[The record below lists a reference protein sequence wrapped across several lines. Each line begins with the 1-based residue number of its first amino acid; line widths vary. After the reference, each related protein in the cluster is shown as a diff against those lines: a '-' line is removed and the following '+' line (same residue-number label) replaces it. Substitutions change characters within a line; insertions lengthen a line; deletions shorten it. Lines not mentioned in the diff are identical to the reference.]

1 MLFETIIPMIGG
13 LVFFMFGM
21 NVMSNNLERMA
32 GGKLERLLKLMTSNP
47 IISIALGAA
56 ITIALQSSSAITVMM
71 VGLVNSGL
79 MTMSQTLFAI
89 YGANI
94 GTTITSWILSLAGI
108 ESDNP
113 FMLMLKP
120 ENFSPIIALIGIG
133 MVMLSKNDK
142 KKSVGTVFVGFAVL
156 IYGMELMSGAVKPLA
171 DEPWFGEML
180 TKFNNPLLGMLI
192 GTVLTAIIQSSA
204 ATIGMV
210 QAISLAEGSMMTNA
224 MAIPIVMGANIGT
237 CATSLISCI
246 GTNRRAKQ
254 VAVIH
259 LMINV
264 VGTVL
269 WLTLFSVVNALFEV
283 PFFDSIAS
291 PVTVAIAHSVFNIA
305 TVIVLMP
312 LTKWLEKLV
321 CKLVPE
327 EKGGINDK
335 RLFLD
340 ERLLQSPSV
349 AVTECNNA
357 TGKMAHLAWK
367 NLLLSM
373 ELLEHFDRKKYD
385 LIVENEDLLDD
396 DEDKLGSYLV
406 KLSSQALSHKDS
418 QIVSKML
425 HVIGD
430 FERLGDHALN
440 LAKTAEEIYEKKL
453 EFTPAAQKELGVLS
467 AAIKE
472 IMDLTGRAYVGGDLA
487 LAAQVEPLEQVIDGI
502 IAKIRSNHINRL
514 QGHECTIEMG
524 FVLHDLLNNYERIS
538 DHCSNVAVVIIEVDH
553 DSFDTHKYLNAVKY
567 GNEEFDECYQ
577 DYAKKFAL
585 V

>member
-1 MLFETIIPMIGG
+1 MIAG
-13 LVFFMFGM
+13 LVFFLFGM
-21 NVMSNNLERMA
+21 NVMSSNLERMA
-32 GGKLERLLKLMTSNP
+32 GGKLERLLKLMTANP
-47 IISIALGAA
+47 FLSIVLGAA

-108 ESDNP
+108 ESDNIA
-113 FMLMLKP
+113 MLMLKP
-120 ENFSPIIALIGIG
+120 ENFSPIIALVGIA

-156 IYGMELMSGAVKPLA
+156 IYGMELMSGAVKPIA
-171 DEPWFGEML
+171 DEPWFAEL
-180 TKFNNPLLGMLI
+180 LVRFNNPIIGMLI
-192 GTVLTAIIQSSA
+192 GTLLTAVIQSSA
-204 ATIGMV
+204 ATIGML
-210 QAISLAEGSMMTNA
+210 QALTLSGAGLTNA
-224 MAIPIVMGANIGT
+224 MIIPIVMGANIGT
-237 CATSLISCI
+237 CATSLISCV

-264 VGTVL
+264 FGTAV
-269 WLTLFSVVNALFEV
+269 WLTLFSLINALLDV
-283 PFFDSIAS
+283 PFLAANAS
-291 PVTVAIAHSVFNIA
+291 PVTIAVVHSVFNIA
-305 TVIVLMP
+305 TVILLVS
-312 LTKWLEKLV
+312 LTKLLV
-321 CKLVPE
+321 KFVCWLVPA
-327 EKGGINDK
+327 EKNSEKDK
-335 RLFLD
+335 KLFLD

-349 AVTECNNA
+349 AVTECDNA

-367 NLLLSM
+367 NLLLSI
-373 ELLEHFDRKKYD
+373 ELLEHYDKKKAEE
-385 LIVENEDLLDD
+385 IVQNEDMLDD
-396 DEDKLGSYLV
+396 DEDKLGTYLV

-418 QIVSKML
+418 QLVSKML

-440 LAKTAEEIYEKKL
+440 LAKTAQEINEKKL
-453 EFTPAAQKELGVLS
+453 VFTPAAKQELTVLT
-467 AAIKE
+467 AAIRE
-472 IMDLTGRAYVGGDLA
+472 IMDITGRAYVGHDLE
-487 LAAQVEPLEQVIDGI
+487 LAMQVEPLEQVIDGI

-524 FVLHDLLNNYERIS
+524 LVLHDLLNNYERIS

-553 DSFDTHKYLNAVKY
+553 DSFDTHKYLNEVKY
-567 GNEEFDECYQ
+567 GNVDFDTRYREYLSK
-577 DYAKKFAL
+577 YSI
-585 V
+585 

>member
-47 IISIALGAA
+47 LISIALGAV

-79 MTMSQTLFAI
+79 MTMSQTLFSI

-94 GTTITSWILSLAGI
+94 GTTITAWILSLAGI

-120 ENFSPIIALIGIG
+120 ENFSPLIALIGIG
-133 MVMLSKNDK
+133 MLMLAKSDK
-142 KKSVGTVFVGFAVL
+142 KKTIGTVFVAFAVL

-171 DEPWFGEML
+171 DEPWFGELL
-180 TKFNNPLLGMLI
+180 TKFNNPVLGMLI
-192 GTVLTAIIQSSA
+192 GAVLTAIIQSSA

-210 QAISLAEGSMMTNA
+210 QAIALVPGSGMTTA

-237 CATSLISCI
+237 CATSLISCV
-246 GTNRRAKQ
+246 GTTRRAKQ

-259 LMINV
+259 LLINMF
-264 VGTVL
+264 GTAL
-269 WLTLFSVVNALFEV
+269 WLTLFAIINALFEV
-283 PFFDSIAS
+283 PFFNSVAS
-291 PVTVAIAHSVFNIA
+291 PVTVAVAHSVFNIA

-312 LTKWLEKLV
+312 LTKWLERIV

-327 EKGGINDK
+327 EKEKANDNK
-335 RLFLD
+335 IFLD

-349 AVTECNNA
+349 AVMECNNA

-373 ELLEHFDRKKYD
+373 ELLENYDRKKAEQ
-385 LIVENEDLLDD
+385 VFENEDLLDD

-406 KLSSQALSHKDS
+406 KLSSQALSQNDS
-418 QIVSKML
+418 QVVSRML

-453 EFTPAAQKELGVLS
+453 VFTPAAKQELGVLS

-472 IMDLTGRAYVGGDLA
+472 IMDLTGRAYIGGDLA
-487 LAAQVEPLEQVIDGI
+487 LAAQVEPLEQVVDDI

-538 DHCSNVAVVIIEVDH
+538 DHCSNVAVVIIELAH
-553 DSFDTHKYLNAVKY
+553 DSFDTHKYLNAVKH
-567 GNEEFDECYQ
+567 GNEEFNEKYQ
-577 DYAKKFAL
+577 EYTKQFAL
-585 V
+585 

>member
-21 NVMSNNLERMA
+21 NVMSNNLEKMA

-47 IISIALGAA
+47 LVSIALGAA

-94 GTTITSWILSLAGI
+94 GTTITAWILSLAGI

-113 FMLMLKP
+113 FMLLLKP

-133 MVMLSKNDK
+133 MVMLAKSDK
-142 KKSVGTVFVGFAVL
+142 KKSIGTVFVGFAVL

-171 DEPWFGEML
+171 DEPWFAEML
-180 TKFNNPLLGMLI
+180 TKFNNPVIGMLI

-210 QAISLAEGSMMTNA
+210 QAIALVEGSMMTNA

-264 VGTVL
+264 FGTAL
-269 WLTLFSVVNALFEV
+269 WLSLFALVNALFDV
-283 PFFDSIAS
+283 PIFSQIAS
-291 PVTVAIAHSVFNIA
+291 PVTVAVAHSVFNIA

-312 LTKWLEKLV
+312 LTKWLESFV
-321 CKLVPE
+321 CKIIPE
-327 EKGGINDK
+327 EKNKTSDK

-357 TGKMAHLAWK
+357 TGKMAHLAWQ

-373 ELLEHFDRKKYD
+373 ELLEKFDKKKAEE
-385 LIVENEDLLDD
+385 IAENEDLLDD
-396 DEDKLGSYLV
+396 DEDKLGTYLV
-406 KLSSQALSHKDS
+406 KLSSQALSHADS
-418 QIVSKML
+418 QTVSKLL

-440 LAKTAEEIYEKKL
+440 LAKTAEEIYDKKL
-453 EFTPAAQKELGVLS
+453 EFTPAAKKELAVLA
-467 AAIKE
+467 AAIRE
-472 IMDLTGRAYVGGDLA
+472 IMEMTSRAYIGGDVQLA
-487 LAAQVEPLEQVIDGI
+487 SQVEPLEQVIDDI
-502 IAKIRSNHINRL
+502 IARIRSNHINRL

-524 FVLHDLLNNYERIS
+524 FILHDLLNNYERIS
-538 DHCSNVAVVIIEVDH
+538 DHCSNVAVVVIEIVH
-553 DSFDTHKYLNAVKY
+553 DSLDTHKYLNAIKY
-567 GNEEFDECYQ
+567 GNEEFDEAYR
-577 DYAKKFAL
+577 DFSKKFAME
-585 V
+585 

>member
-1 MLFETIIPMIGG
+1 MLFETLIPMIGG

-21 NVMSNNLERMA
+21 NVMSSNLERMA

-47 IISIALGAA
+47 LISILLGAA

-94 GTTITSWILSLAGI
+94 GTTITAWILSLAGI

-120 ENFSPIIALIGIG
+120 ENFSPIFALVGIG
-133 MVMLSKNDK
+133 MVMLAKSDK
-142 KKSVGTVFVGFAVL
+142 KKSIGTVLVGFAVL

-171 DEPWFGEML
+171 DEPWFSELL
-180 TKFNNPLLGMLI
+180 TKFNNPLVGMLI

-210 QAISLAEGSMMTNA
+210 QAISLVEGSMMTNA

-237 CATSLISCI
+237 CATSLISSI
-246 GTNRRAKQ
+246 GTTRRAKQ

-259 LMINV
+259 LLINV
-264 VGTVL
+264 FGTAL
-269 WLTLFSVVNALFEV
+269 WLSLFALVNALFDI
-283 PFFDSIAS
+283 PFFDQVAS
-291 PVTVAIAHSVFNIA
+291 PVTVAVAHSVFNIA

-312 LTKWLEKLV
+312 LTKWLERLV

-327 EKGGINDK
+327 EKDK
-335 RLFLD
+335 NADRRLFLD

-357 TGKMAHLAWK
+357 TGKMAQLAWS
-367 NLLLSM
+367 NLLLAM
-373 ELLEHFDRKKYD
+373 DLLENYDKRKYD
-385 LIVENEDLLDD
+385 LIEENEDLLDD

-418 QIVSKML
+418 QTVSMML

-430 FERLGDHALN
+430 FERLGDHARN
-440 LAKTAEEIYEKKL
+440 LAKAAEEIHDKNL
-453 EFTPAAQKELGVLS
+453 EFTPAAKKELGVLS
-467 AAIKE
+467 SAIQE
-472 IMDLTGRAYVGGDLA
+472 IMDLTGRAYVEGDLE
-487 LAAQVEPLEQVIDGI
+487 LAAQVEPLEQVIDDI
-502 IAKIRSNHINRL
+502 IARIRSNHINRL

-538 DHCSNVAVVIIEVDH
+538 DHCSNVAVIVIEIDR
-553 DSFDTHKYLNAVKY
+553 DSLDTHKYLNAVKH
-567 GNEEFDECYQ
+567 GNEEFNERYQ
-577 DYAKKFAL
+577 AYAKKYAM
-585 V
+585 

>member
-1 MLFETIIPMIGG
+1 MLFNVIIPMIGG

-47 IISIALGAA
+47 LISIALGAV

-94 GTTITSWILSLAGI
+94 GTTITAWILSLAGI

-120 ENFSPIIALIGIG
+120 ENFSPVIALIGIG
-133 MVMLSKNDK
+133 MVMLAKSDK
-142 KKSVGTVFVGFAVL
+142 KKSIGTVFVGFAVL

-171 DEPWFGEML
+171 DEPWFAEML
-180 TKFNNPLLGMLI
+180 TKFNNPVLGMLI

-210 QAISLAEGSMMTNA
+210 QAIALVPGSGMTTA

-237 CATSLISCI
+237 CATSLISCV

-264 VGTVL
+264 VGTAL
-269 WLTLFSVVNALFEV
+269 WLTLFAVVNALFDV
-283 PFFDSIAS
+283 PFFNSIAS
-291 PVTVAIAHSVFNIA
+291 PVTVAVAHSVFNIA

-327 EKGGINDK
+327 EKDVQNDK

-349 AVTECNNA
+349 AVMECNNA
-357 TGKMAHLAWK
+357 TNKMANLARR
-367 NLLLSM
+367 NLMLAM
-373 ELLEHFDRKKYD
+373 ELLDHYDAKKVE
-385 LIVENEDLLDD
+385 LVVENEDLLDD
-396 DEDKLGSYLV
+396 DEDKLGTYLV

-418 QIVSKML
+418 QVVSKLL

-440 LAKTAEEIYEKKL
+440 LAKTAEELHEKNL
-453 EFTPAAQKELGVLS
+453 EFTAAAKREIAVLT
-467 AAIKE
+467 AAIRE
-472 IMDLTGRAYVGGDLA
+472 IIDITGRAYVSGDLA
-487 LAAQVEPLEQVIDGI
+487 MASQVEPLEQVIDDI

-524 FVLHDLLNNYERIS
+524 FILHDLLNNYERIS
-538 DHCSNVAVVIIEVDH
+538 DHCSNLAVVIIEIDH
-553 DSFDTHKYLNAVKY
+553 DSMDTHKYLNTVKY

-577 DYAKKFAL
+577 EFTKKFSIG
-585 V
+585 

>member
-1 MLFETIIPMIGG
+1 MLFETLIPMIGG

-21 NVMSNNLERMA
+21 NVMSSNLERMA

-47 IISIALGAA
+47 LISILLGAA

-94 GTTITSWILSLAGI
+94 GTTITAWILSLAGI

-120 ENFSPIIALIGIG
+120 ENFSPIFALVGIG
-133 MVMLSKNDK
+133 MVMLAKSDK
-142 KKSVGTVFVGFAVL
+142 KKSIGTVLVGFAVL

-171 DEPWFGEML
+171 DEPWFSELL
-180 TKFNNPLLGMLI
+180 TKFNNPLVGMLI

-210 QAISLAEGSMMTNA
+210 QAISLVEGSMMTNA

-237 CATSLISCI
+237 CATSLISSI
-246 GTNRRAKQ
+246 GTTRRAKQ

-259 LMINV
+259 LLINV
-264 VGTVL
+264 FGTAL
-269 WLTLFSVVNALFEV
+269 WLSLFALVNALFDI
-283 PFFDSIAS
+283 PFFDQVAS
-291 PVTVAIAHSVFNIA
+291 PVTVAVAHSVFNIA

-312 LTKWLEKLV
+312 LTKWLERLV

-327 EKGGINDK
+327 EKDK
-335 RLFLD
+335 NADRRLFLD

-357 TGKMAHLAWK
+357 TGKMAQLAWS
-367 NLLLSM
+367 NLLLAM
-373 ELLEHFDRKKYD
+373 DLLENYDKRKYD
-385 LIVENEDLLDD
+385 LIEENEDLLDD

-418 QIVSKML
+418 QTVSMML

-430 FERLGDHALN
+430 FERLGDHARN
-440 LAKTAEEIYEKKL
+440 LAKAAEEIHDKNL
-453 EFTPAAQKELGVLS
+453 EFTPAAKKELGVLAS
-467 AAIKE
+467 AIQE
-472 IMDLTGRAYVGGDLA
+472 IIDLTGRAYVEGDLE
-487 LAAQVEPLEQVIDGI
+487 LAAQVEPLEQVIDDI
-502 IAKIRSNHINRL
+502 IARIRSNHINRL

-538 DHCSNVAVVIIEVDH
+538 DHCSNVAVIVIEIDR
-553 DSFDTHKYLNAVKY
+553 DSLDTHKYLNAVKH
-567 GNEEFDECYQ
+567 GNEEFNERYQ
-577 DYAKKFAL
+577 AYAKKYAM
-585 V
+585 

>member
-1 MLFETIIPMIGG
+1 MLFDVIIPMIGG

-47 IISIALGAA
+47 LISIALGAV

-94 GTTITSWILSLAGI
+94 GTTITAWILSLAGI
-108 ESDNP
+108 ESNNP

-133 MVMLSKNDK
+133 MVMLAKSDK
-142 KKSVGTVFVGFAVL
+142 KKSIGTVFVGFAVL

-171 DEPWFGEML
+171 GEPWFGELL
-180 TKFNNPLLGMLI
+180 TKFNNPLVGMLI

-210 QAISLAEGSMMTNA
+210 QAISLAEGSLMTNA

-237 CATSLISCI
+237 CATSMISSI

-264 VGTVL
+264 VGTAL
-269 WLTLFSVVNALFEV
+269 WLTLFALINALFDI
-283 PFFDSIAS
+283 PFFNSIAS
-291 PVTVAIAHSVFNIA
+291 PATVAVAHSVFNIA
-305 TVIVLMP
+305 TVVVLMP

-327 EKGGINDK
+327 EKDSTTDR

-349 AVTECNNA
+349 AVMECNNA
-357 TGKMAHLAWK
+357 TGKMANLARK
-367 NLLLSM
+367 NLILAM
-373 ELLEHFDRKKYD
+373 ELLDNYDPKKVEQV
-385 LIVENEDLLDD
+385 VENEDLLDD
-396 DEDKLGSYLV
+396 DEDKLGTYLV
-406 KLSSQALSHKDS
+406 KLSSQALSHNDS
-418 QIVSKML
+418 KVVSKLL

-440 LAKTAEEIYEKKL
+440 LAKTAEELHDKGL
-453 EFTPAAQKELGVLS
+453 EFTSAAKQEIAVLT

-472 IMDLTGRAYVGGDLA
+472 IIELTGRAYVSGDLA
-487 LAAQVEPLEQVIDGI
+487 VAAQVEPLEQVIDDI

-524 FVLHDLLNNYERIS
+524 FILHDLLNNYERIS

-567 GNEEFDECYQ
+567 GNEEFDETYHTYSQ
-577 DYAKKFAL
+577 KYSLA
-585 V
+585 

>member
-1 MLFETIIPMIGG
+1 MLFETLIPMIGG

-21 NVMSNNLERMA
+21 NVMSSNLERMA

-47 IISIALGAA
+47 LISILLGAA

-94 GTTITSWILSLAGI
+94 GTTITAWILSLAGI

-120 ENFSPIIALIGIG
+120 ENFSPIFALVGIG
-133 MVMLSKNDK
+133 MVMLAKSDK
-142 KKSVGTVFVGFAVL
+142 KKSIGTVLVGFAVL

-171 DEPWFGEML
+171 DEPWFSELL
-180 TKFNNPLLGMLI
+180 TKFNNPLVGMLI

-210 QAISLAEGSMMTNA
+210 QAISLVEGSMMTNA

-237 CATSLISCI
+237 CATSLISSI
-246 GTNRRAKQ
+246 GTTRRAKQ

-259 LMINV
+259 LLINV
-264 VGTVL
+264 FGTAL
-269 WLTLFSVVNALFEV
+269 WLSLFALVNALFDI
-283 PFFDSIAS
+283 PFFDQVAS
-291 PVTVAIAHSVFNIA
+291 PVTVAVAHSVFNIA

-312 LTKWLEKLV
+312 LTKWLERLV

-327 EKGGINDK
+327 EKDK
-335 RLFLD
+335 NADRRLFLD

-357 TGKMAHLAWK
+357 TGKMAQLAWS
-367 NLLLSM
+367 NLLLAM
-373 ELLEHFDRKKYD
+373 DLLENYDKRKYD
-385 LIVENEDLLDD
+385 LIEENEDLLDD

-418 QIVSKML
+418 QTVSMML

-430 FERLGDHALN
+430 FERLGDHARN
-440 LAKTAEEIYEKKL
+440 LAKAAEEIHDKNL
-453 EFTPAAQKELGVLS
+453 EFTPAAKKELGVLAS
-467 AAIKE
+467 AIQE
-472 IMDLTGRAYVGGDLA
+472 IMDLTGRAYVEGDLV
-487 LAAQVEPLEQVIDGI
+487 LAAQVEPLEQVIDDI
-502 IAKIRSNHINRL
+502 IARIRSNHINRL

-538 DHCSNVAVVIIEVDH
+538 DHCSNVAVIVIEIDR
-553 DSFDTHKYLNAVKY
+553 DSLDTHKYLNAVKH
-567 GNEEFDECYQ
+567 GNEEFNERYQ
-577 DYAKKFAL
+577 AYAKKYAM
-585 V
+585 

>member
-1 MLFETIIPMIGG
+1 MLFNVIIPMIGG

-47 IISIALGAA
+47 LISIALGAV

-94 GTTITSWILSLAGI
+94 GTTITAWILSLAGI

-120 ENFSPIIALIGIG
+120 ENFSPVIAFIGIG
-133 MVMLSKNDK
+133 MLMLAKSDK
-142 KKSVGTVFVGFAVL
+142 KKTIGTVFVGFAVL

-171 DEPWFGEML
+171 DEPWFAEML
-180 TKFNNPLLGMLI
+180 TKFNNPIIGMLI
-192 GTVLTAIIQSSA
+192 GTALTAIIQSSA

-210 QAISLAEGSMMTNA
+210 QAIALVPGSGMTTA

-237 CATSLISCI
+237 CATSLISSV

-264 VGTVL
+264 FGTAL
-269 WLTLFSVVNALFEV
+269 WLTLFALINALFDV
-283 PFFDSIAS
+283 PFFNSAAS
-291 PVTVAIAHSVFNIA
+291 PVTVAVAHSVFNIA

-312 LTKWLEKLV
+312 LTKWLERFV

-327 EKGGINDK
+327 EKDAQSDK

-349 AVTECNNA
+349 AVMECNNA
-357 TGKMAHLAWK
+357 TSKMANLARI
-367 NLLLSM
+367 NLMLAM
-373 ELLEHFDRKKYD
+373 ELLDHFDAKKVEQV
-385 LIVENEDLLDD
+385 VENEDLLDD
-396 DEDKLGSYLV
+396 DEDKLGTYLV

-418 QIVSKML
+418 QVVSKLL

-440 LAKTAEEIYEKKL
+440 LAKTAEELHEKNL
-453 EFTPAAQKELGVLS
+453 EFTQSAKQEIAVLT

-472 IMDLTGRAYVGGDLA
+472 IIDITGRAYVGSDLA
-487 LAAQVEPLEQVIDGI
+487 LASQVEPLEQVIDDI

-524 FVLHDLLNNYERIS
+524 FILHDLLNNYERIS
-538 DHCSNVAVVIIEVDH
+538 DHCSNLAVVIIEIDH
-553 DSFDTHKYLNAVKY
+553 DSMDTHKYLNAVKY

-577 DYAKKFAL
+577 EFSKKFSIA
-585 V
+585 

>member
-1 MLFETIIPMIGG
+1 MLFDVIIPMIGG

-21 NVMSNNLERMA
+21 NVMSSNLERMA

-47 IISIALGAA
+47 LVSIALGAV

-94 GTTITSWILSLAGI
+94 GTTITAWILSLAGI
-108 ESDNP
+108 ESNNP

-120 ENFSPIIALIGIG
+120 ENFSPLIALIGIG
-133 MVMLSKNDK
+133 MVMLAKSDK
-142 KKSVGTVFVGFAVL
+142 KKSIGTVFVGFAVL

-171 DEPWFGEML
+171 SEPWFAEML

-259 LMINV
+259 LMINMF
-264 VGTVL
+264 GTVL
-269 WLTLFSVVNALFEV
+269 WLLLFALTKALFDV
-283 PFFDSIAS
+283 PFFNNIAS
-291 PVTVAIAHSVFNIA
+291 PATVAVAHSVFNIA
-305 TVIVLMP
+305 TVVVLMP

-327 EKGGINDK
+327 EKEKVNDN
-335 RLFLD
+335 RLFFD

-357 TGKMAHLAWK
+357 TSKMAHLAWK

-373 ELLEHFDRKKYD
+373 DLLEHYDRKKAE
-385 LIVENEDLLDD
+385 LVVENEDLLDD

-418 QIVSKML
+418 QIVSKLL

-440 LAKTAEEIYEKKL
+440 LAKTAEELYEKRL
-453 EFTPAAQKELGVLS
+453 VFTSAAKQELAVLS
-467 AAIKE
+467 AAIRE
-472 IMDLTGRAYVGGDLA
+472 IMDITARAYVNDDLA
-487 LAAQVEPLEQVIDGI
+487 LAAQVEPLEQVIDDI

-524 FVLHDLLNNYERIS
+524 FILHDLLNNYERIS

-553 DSFDTHKYLNAVKY
+553 DSLDMHKYLNAVKY
-567 GNEEFDECYQ
+567 GNEEFDESYREF
-577 DYAKKFAL
+577 AKKFSIA
-585 V
+585 